1 MRPTPRRRHLRSAAA
16 EARQQRSR
24 VVRALY
30 IAVGGLAL
38 LLGVLGIFLPV
49 LPSTPFVLL
58 AAACFARSS
67 ERLHRYLLAQPHIGP
82 IIHAWEAH
90 RAMPPGVK
98 PWAYALMALSFGVSI
113 LLMDSPW
120 HRGMLAALALVLA
133 VLLWR
138 VPVRPPPAA
147 VTHKHDAP

>member
-1 MRPTPRRRHLRSAAA
+1 MVPAPQRHLRSSAA
-16 EARQQRSR
+16 EAKRHRSH
-24 VVRALY
+24 VVRAMY
-30 IAVGGLAL
+30 IVLGGIAL
-38 LLGVLGIFLPV
+38 LLAVLGIFLPV
-49 LPSTPFVLL
+49 LPTTPFVLL

-67 ERLHRYLLAQPHIGP
+67 ERLHRYLLAQRQIGP

-98 PWAYALMALSFGVSI
+98 PWAYALMAVSFGVSI

-120 HRGMLAALALVLA
+120 HRGMLAVFALVLA

-138 VPVRPPPAA
+138 VPVRPRPMAA
-147 VTHKHDAP
+147 PKKHDAP